1 MRAVIQRVKHA
12 SVAVDSE
19 LVGEIEQGL
28 LVLLGVEKNDNRAL
42 ADKLLNKVLNY
53 RVFPD
58 ADDKMNLSLKD
69 IAGDLLVVSQF
80 TLVADTKKGLRPG
93 FSLAASPDLGRE
105 LYEYWVSGA
114 EKNIQ
119 KVATGQFGSD
129 MQVSLLNDGPVTF
142 ILEVNADA

>member
-142 ILEVNADA
+142 ILEVGGDA

>member
-142 ILEVNADA
+142 ILEVSGDA